1 MRAQDLV
8 RAATYP
14 LPAGEVS
21 RLEWFPMETVQA
33 RFDRFE
39 IYMCETRVDALTANF
54 ADNYGGATPVLVYH
68 RSSQIIDARK
78 AVYWG
83 VDFDTPFE
91 YRGQGNLLLEVRWEG
106 DDGKAVNTGAG
117 AEPLYTF
124 LAANSYN
131 AEAGGMKLLLHRFRL
146 TIEGTGVTPQSFG
159 RLKSLWR

>member
-8 RAATYP
+8 RAETYP
-14 LPAGEVS
+14 LPAGAIKK
-21 RLEWFPMETVQA
+21 LEWFAADTVRA

-39 IYMCETRVDALTANF
+39 IYLCETDVDALTADF

-68 RSSQIIDARK
+68 RPSQIIDATK
-78 AVYWG
+78 ATYWG
-83 VDFDTPFE
+83 VDLDTPYVFAG
-91 YRGQGNLLLEVRWEG
+91 RGNLLIEVRWEG
-106 DDGKAVNTGAG
+106 DDGNAVNTGAG
-117 AEPLYTF
+117 AEPVYTF

-131 AEAGGMKLLLHRFRL
+131 AEVGGMKLLLHRFRL